1 MPKEAV
7 VLFDLDDTL
16 VIDQSSAETAFLVTC
31 EVASKT
37 FGCEPNQLTQAVWDS
52 AHNLWYGAPT
62 IKYCLGVGIRSWE
75 GLWSHFSGDDPNL
88 QYLSN
93 WGPEYRRQSWFQALS
108 KFGIEDMEFAQHL
121 GDTLI
126 KERRNRHFLFSDV
139 IESLEQLR
147 DKYRLGIIT
156 NGSSDHQ
163 REKIERTNI
172 ARFFDT
178 VIISEEV
185 GIGKPDPRIFNL
197 ALKRLAVDPMAAVL
211 VGDSLER
218 DIQGAQNAGIRGIW
232 IDRGEIKEDDQKVI
246 PDIQIKT
253 LSELP
258 SVLSALYY

>member
-1 MPKEAV
+1 MPKEV

-37 FGCEPNQLTQAVWDS
+37 FGCDPNQLTQTIWDS
-52 AHNLWYGAPT
+52 AHSLWYKAPT
-62 IKYCLGVGIRSWE
+62 IKYCLSVGIRSWE

-93 WGPEYRRQSWFQALS
+93 WCPEYRRQSWFQALS

-121 GDTLI
+121 GDTLM
-126 KERRNRHFLFSDV
+126 KERRSRHFLFSDV
-139 IESLEQLR
+139 IGSLEQLR

-163 REKIERTNI
+163 REKIEQTKI
-172 ARFFDT
+172 AEFFET

-185 GIGKPDPRIFNL
+185 GLGKPDPRIFNV
-197 ALKRLAVDPMAAVL
+197 ALERFAVDSRKTVL
-211 VGDSLER
+211 IGDTIEN
-218 DIQGAQNAGIRGIW
+218 DIHGARNAGIRGIW
-232 IDRGEIKEDDQKVI
+232 INRGEIKEEDQKVI
-246 PDIQIKT
+246 PDIQIKS

-258 SVLSALYY
+258 SVLSLLHY